1 MVPIVRINSPDGAQR
16 DLFDQWAQ
24 MYVLAGREHFGED
37 HSQWSADQL
46 RELFRSP
53 ERLRLAWAAVDD
65 GQVVGAVQL
74 VLLLRDNPRL
84 AMVNLAVDPQ
94 HRRQGL
100 GSALL
105 ALGEQEALRHG
116 RSVFMA
122 ETQWARNESDESGEG
137 FAATKGYAAA
147 QTMVRS
153 TLSLPADAA
162 VLEQWSAWDPAER
175 YVLRTCWD
183 GIPDGWLTGRAEL
196 SRRMSTDAPLGD
208 LQLEEERW
216 DEQRVREEY
225 ERIAAMGRRFV
236 ETFAVDESDG
246 RLVGH
251 THVQVSADAP
261 RVAYQHDTL
270 VLREHRGHRLGLRL
284 KAANT
289 LALMQ
294 VSPGTEV
301 VRTWNAEENRHML
314 AVNEQLGY
322 LRDGFLREWQKV
334 V

>member
-1 MVPIVRINSPDGAQR
+1 MVQIVRIDTPDGDQR

-24 MYVLAGREHFGED
+24 MYIIAGQHLFGDD
-37 HSQWSADQL
+37 HSAWSADQL
-46 RELFRSP
+46 RELHRSR
-53 ERLRLAWAAVDD
+53 ERLRIAWVAVDHE
-65 GQVVGAVQL
+65 QVVGSVQL
-74 VLLLRDNPRL
+74 VMPLRDNL
-84 AMVNLAVDPQ
+84 QLTLVNLAVAPE

-105 ALGEQEALRHG
+105 EHAEQEALRHG

-122 ETQWARNESDESGEG
+122 DTQWGASQRDESGEG
-137 FAATKGYAAA
+137 FAAAKGYAAA
-147 QTMVRS
+147 QTLARN
-153 TLSLPADAA
+153 TLSLPADTTL
-162 VLEQWSAWDPAER
+162 LEQWRAGDAGDG

-183 GIPDGWLTGRAEL
+183 GIPQEWLADRAEL

-208 LQLEEERW
+208 LELKEERW

-236 ETFAVDESDG
+236 ETFAVDGSTG

-251 THVQVSADAP
+251 TQVQVSKEAP
-261 RVAYQHDTL
+261 RVAYQQDTL

-289 LALMQ
+289 LAVMEL
-294 VSPGTEV
+294 SPGTEV

-314 AVNEQLGY
+314 AVNDQLGY
-322 LRDGFLREWQKV
+322 VRDGFLREWQKV

>member
-1 MVPIVRINSPDGAQR
+1 
-16 DLFDQWAQ
+16 LE
-24 MYVLAGREHFGED
+24 LGE
-37 HSQWSADQL
+37 L
-46 RELFRSP
+46 EG
-53 ERLRLAWAAVDD
+53 LRL
-65 GQVVGAVQL
+65 
-74 VLLLRDNPRL
+74 
-84 AMVNLAVDPQ
+84 
-94 HRRQGL
+94 
-100 GSALL
+100 
-105 ALGEQEALRHG
+105 G

-122 ETQWARNESDESGEG
+122 ETQWAANQRDESGES

-153 TLSLPADAA
+153 TLSLPGDDA
-162 VLEQWSAWDPAER
+162 VLEQWRAGDGADG

-183 GIPDGWLTGRAEL
+183 GIPQEWLAGRAEL

-208 LQLEEERW
+208 LRLEEERW

-236 ETFAVDESDG
+236 ETFAVEQRSR

-251 THVQVSADAP
+251 TQVQVSKEAA
-261 RVAYQHDTL
+261 RVAYQQDTL

-289 LALMQ
+289 LALTQ
-294 VSPGTEV
+294 VSPRTHV
-301 VRTWNAEENRHML
+301 VRTWNAEENRPML
-314 AVNEQLGY
+314 AVNELIGY
-322 LRDGFLREWQKV
+322 VRDGFLREWQKV

>member
-1 MVPIVRINSPDGAQR
+1 MVQIVRIDSPDGAQR
-16 DLFDQWAQ
+16 ELFDQWAQ
-24 MYVLAGREHFGED
+24 LFVLAGREHFGDE
-37 HSQWSADQL
+37 HSQWTADQL

-65 GQVVGAVQL
+65 GQAVGAVQL

-84 AMVNLAVDPQ
+84 AMVNLAVDPR
-94 HRRQGL
+94 HRRRGL

-105 ALGEQEALRHG
+105 ELGEQEGRRQG

-122 ETQWARNESDESGEG
+122 ETQWAAKGNDESGQG
-137 FAATKGYAAA
+137 FAAGKGYAAA

-153 TLSLPADAA
+153 TLSLPADHG
-162 VLEQWSAWDPAER
+162 VLGRWSARDAADR

-183 GIPDGWLTGRAEL
+183 GIPDEWLAGRAEL

-208 LQLEEERW
+208 MQLEEERW

-225 ERIAAMGRRFV
+225 ARIAAMGRRFV
-236 ETFAVDESDG
+236 ETFAVDQSAG

-251 THVQVSADAP
+251 TIVQLSAEAP

-289 LALMQ
+289 LAMMQ

-322 LRDGFLREWQKV
+322 LPDGFLREWQKV